1 MGPLLDMDCSLL
13 HFVFLEQVG
22 ICVLQASVGIWIF
35 SSFVFALTVGLNP
48 NVDHPDFA
56 KDLDM
61 HDTTKMPTQLEMGL
75 YPRAHTHGDSGMAQQ
90 QSFGARGS
98 MGPGSM
104 GLRQSMA
111 AHQSIASVAPASRHS
126 FAQSRGGMG
135 YDSGYDR

>member
-1 MGPLLDMDCSLL
+1 MAIQRGNYPLLDMDCSLL

-61 HDTTKMPTQLEMGL
+61 HDTTKMPTQMEMGM
-75 YPRAHTHGDSGMAQQ
+75 YPRAHAHGDGGMAQQ
-90 QSFGARGS
+90 QSFGGGR
-98 MGPGSM
+98 GSM
-104 GLRQSMA
+104 GLRQSLA
-111 AHQSIASVAPASRHS
+111 AHQSMASVAPASRHS
-126 FAQSRGGMG
+126 FAPSRNSMG
-135 YDSGYDR
+135 YDGGY